1 MSDTEIPSKDI
12 ELSKEMIAII
22 EQRRD
27 QYGSVLV
34 SSVINKVQESWYTS
48 LTRIEPQYKTSKKEL
63 AIIHDYGNVIA
74 AKIWLDFD
82 ELLELIGHLWSGQI
96 AVKGLPSI
104 DFKGS
109 FEIRIHEILRLSND
123 STFQLDWPAN
133 IYQLKSDNGFQRRV
147 PDPLVSLEA
156 PLFPGS
162 TELLSNWCTID
173 ISRYSQYS
181 NSFFFV
187 LPNYMCRIVEA
198 VLRSDHFW
206 LKIETLEIELKDI
219 IGKAYFSNYGTKDVA
234 QIEFSFEENSTTIP
248 LEFVPDWFNL
258 VLLSK
263 ESGEMLDSRRMHISW
278 SPEESGVDVK
288 LYSDDIEELIL
299 RGENEYVEFK
309 EKMGDKNKEVA
320 ETLVA
325 FSNTRGGTILFGV
338 NDNGEVVGEY
348 QRDVEQRIMDLVTNT
363 IEPSISPSVRWEEI
377 DEKPICLVQVEEGE
391 NKPYNNRNRGVYVR
405 RGSTD
410 RIASR
415 YELDAFYE
423 KDRIQRS
430 MSLV

>member
-1 MSDTEIPSKDI
+1 MNEIPRKDL
-12 ELSKEMIAII
+12 ELSKGMLAII

-34 SSVINKVQESWYTS
+34 SSVITKVQESWYNS
-48 LTRIEPQYKTSKKEL
+48 LTRIEPQYKTTKKEP

-74 AKIWLDFD
+74 AKIWLDVD
-82 ELLELIGHLWSGQI
+82 GLLELIEHLWSGQI
-96 AVKGLPSI
+96 AVKGLSII

-109 FEIRIHEILRLSND
+109 FDIRIHEILHLSND
-123 STFQLDWPAN
+123 STFQLEWPAK
-133 IYQLKSDNGFQRRV
+133 IYQLKSDNEFQGRFPV
-147 PDPLVSLEA
+147 YPLVSLEA

-162 TELLSNWCTID
+162 SELLSNWCTLD

-198 VLRSDHFW
+198 VLRSDHLW

-219 IGKAYFSNYGTKDVA
+219 IGKAYFSNYSTKDVA
-234 QIEFSFEENSTTIP
+234 QIEFSFEENFTTIP
-248 LEFVPDWFNL
+248 LEFVPDWLNL

-263 ESGEMLDSRRMHISW
+263 ESGETLDSRRMHISW
-278 SPEESGVDVK
+278 PSGDSGVDVK

-309 EKMGDKNKEVA
+309 AKMGDNNKEVA

-363 IEPSISPSVRWEEI
+363 IEPSISLAVRWEEI

-391 NKPYNNRNRGVYVR
+391 NKPYNYRNRGVYVR